1 MKRLFLILLCFFFN
15 VSVFADIP
23 TPVALLRDSMYTN
36 PLKHEELILAYDAT
50 VKDVQTTL
58 SGYDLYVALSRCEY
72 YMGRSYAYAE
82 NKDVAGSYYDK
93 GLEYAQKALDI
104 TEGYDAL
111 LMYGENLSQNCAV
124 KPTSYA
130 IAHGLKINGYAK
142 DVLKLEPKNGAA
154 MFLRTAQYAY
164 APTPFHNYRKAIKEM
179 NEILDT
185 PAIILEKD
193 DMFNVTSAIAYAYMK
208 RKEFAEALQWIE
220 KALTV
225 YPTNYFA
232 LLLKEQITE
241 SR

>member
-1 MKRLFLILLCFFFN
+1 MRKLILMLLCFFLNLF
-15 VSVFADIP
+15 VFADIP
-23 TPVALLRDSMYTN
+23 ASVALLRDSMYSN
-36 PLKHEELILAYDAT
+36 PLNHDDLILVYDAT
-50 VKDVQTTL
+50 VEDVQNTL

-82 NKDVAGSYYDK
+82 NKDVAASYYDE
-93 GLEYAQKALDI
+93 GLEYAQKAFDI
-104 TEGYDAL
+104 TEGYEAV

-130 IAHGLKINGYAK
+130 IANGLKINGYAK

-179 NEILDT
+179 KEILET
-185 PAIILEKD
+185 PAIILESD

-208 RKEFAEALQWIE
+208 RKEYTEALQWIE
-220 KALTV
+220 KALIV

-232 LLLKEQITE
+232 LLLKEQIIE
-241 SR
+241 NR